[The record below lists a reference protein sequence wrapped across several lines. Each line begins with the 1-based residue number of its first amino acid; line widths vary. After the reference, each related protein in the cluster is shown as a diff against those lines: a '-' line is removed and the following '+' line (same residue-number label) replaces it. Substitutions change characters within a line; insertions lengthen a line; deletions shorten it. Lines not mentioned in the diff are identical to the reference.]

1 MEEFDVLTL
10 IETLAR
16 SRNVER
22 KVVVEALE
30 AAMTSASKR
39 SHLDI
44 PEMEVHIIEEDDSF
58 IIVSRRT
65 VVEEVENPG
74 LEIKIE
80 EARDLYDEVELG
92 DELDLEIS
100 PSIFGRNAAQIAKQV
115 VIQRLQEAERDI
127 ILEEF
132 KGRVGEILSGT
143 VKREHRGNIIVDLGR
158 TEGILPY
165 RERIPGEEYRL
176 GDRVR
181 AYLLKVEETS
191 KGPQL
196 VLSRAHPNFLSRLF
210 EIEVPEI
217 YEEIVIIHNVARDPG
232 IRSKIM
238 VSSRDKNVDPVGTCV
253 GMRGYRV
260 QAVVREL
267 SGEKVDIVR
276 FSENIDELARN
287 SLAPAQITTIEIDND
302 NNELTVIVPENQLSL
317 AIGKHGQNVRLAA
330 KLLGWK
336 LEVMS
341 ETERDERRIK
351 EEEEEDGAIA
361 FFSSVGGIGED
372 LAITLYEE
380 GFLGAEDILAVEV
393 EELLEIEGVGPK
405 LAASLVEQSNEY
417 MDRLAEEQA
426 KAAEKAAEE
435 AAAAEAEKADNEE
448 TAENEGVSED
458 EEVITGEVAPDTETD
473 ASEEPEAATAG
484 GDKSEETVEDTVEDT
499 DASEGEDT
507 PTQDEEE

>member
-1 MEEFDVLTL
+1 MEEFNVQTL

-16 SRNVER
+16 SRNIER
-22 KVVVEALE
+22 KVVIEALE

-39 SHLDI
+39 SHLNI
-44 PEMEVHIIEEDDSF
+44 PEMDVHIIEEDDHF

-74 LEIKIE
+74 LEITIE
-80 EARDLYDEVELG
+80 EARDLYDEVEIG

-127 ILEEF
+127 ILDEF

-196 VLSRAHPNFLSRLF
+196 VLSRANPNFLSRLF

-217 YEEIVIIHNVARDPG
+217 YEEIVTIHNVARDPG

-238 VSSRDKNVDPVGTCV
+238 VSSRDKNIDPVGTCV

-276 FSENIDELARN
+276 YSENIDELARN
-287 SLAPAQITTIEIDND
+287 ALAPAQITTIEIDND
-302 NNELTVIVPENQLSL
+302 NNELTIIVPENQLSL

-330 KLLGWK
+330 KLIGWK

-341 ETERDERRIK
+341 ETEREERRIR
-351 EEEEEDGAIA
+351 EEEEEDRAIA
-361 FFSSVGGIGED
+361 FFTSVGGIGED

-380 GFLGAEDILAVEV
+380 GFLGAEDILAVDE
-393 EELLEIEGVGPK
+393 EELLEIEGIGPK
-405 LAASLVEQSNEY
+405 LAATLIEESTAHMEK
-417 MDRLAEEQA
+417 LAEEQA
-426 KAAEKAAEE
+426 KAAEEEAARAAEVAVEEEAAVAEEITAGSEEGAAEE
-435 AAAAEAEKADNEE
+435 ESPQ
-448 TAENEGVSED
+448 TED
-458 EEVITGEVAPDTETD
+458 EETE
-473 ASEEPEAATAG
+473 SP
-484 GDKSEETVEDTVEDT
+484 
-499 DASEGEDT
+499 GEDT
-507 PTQDEEE
+507 GEEEIEEKNGTSESNRTPPQEE